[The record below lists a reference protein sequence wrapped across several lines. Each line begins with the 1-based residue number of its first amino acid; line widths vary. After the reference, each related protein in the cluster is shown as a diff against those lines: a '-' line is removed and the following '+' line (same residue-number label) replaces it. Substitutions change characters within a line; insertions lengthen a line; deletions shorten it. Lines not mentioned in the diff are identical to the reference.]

1 MTILDLKE
9 AIEDNAWDYIL
20 FQKYDKIMQFI
31 NEYKNVLNI
40 NLDAI
45 QKQDN
50 TLSKDKNSFSQSLS
64 NFWTKSKTKSRSNSR
79 TKSLPQINV
88 KSWPKSWS
96 KSRSKSIS
104 NSVSNRYGTINLGSN
119 LVQQL
124 GPTVFSSTSIQNS
137 LPNIQIQDP
146 YPASWSRNLFQSID
160 PTSSTHNP
168 DFLSSWSRNLS
179 QQSWSNIPGPMPLSN
194 FQFNY
199 SIPISYSSALE
210 NKYPDPIQRSS
221 IPSFGATSLLHWSNA
236 FVQQSSHIVIPQSNS
251 FEMKE
256 KRKKKDPE
264 IPLPF
269 SL

>member
-1 MTILDLKE
+1 MSILNLKE

-45 QKQDN
+45 QQQDN
-50 TLSKDKNSFSQSLS
+50 ALAKDKNSFYQSLS
-64 NFWTKSKTKSRSNSR
+64 NFWTKSKTRSRSKSR
-79 TKSLPQINV
+79 TKSLPQINI

-96 KSRSKSIS
+96 KSHSKSMS
-104 NSVSNRYGTINLGSN
+104 NSVSNRYGTINL
-119 LVQQL
+119 VQQL
-124 GPTVFSSTSIQNS
+124 GPSVFSSPSVQNS

-146 YPASWSRNLFQSID
+146 YPASWSRNLFQHIGPASL
-160 PTSSTHNP
+160 THNP

-179 QQSWSNIPGPMPLSN
+179 QQSWSNVPGPMPLSN
-194 FQFNY
+194 FQFNH
-199 SIPISYSSALE
+199 SIPISCSNALD
-210 NKYPDPIQRSS
+210 NKHSNPQHRSS
-221 IPSFGATSLLHWSNA
+221 IPSFGATSLVHWSNA
-236 FVQQSSHIVIPQSNS
+236 FVHQSSQIVIPQSNL

-264 IPLPF
+264 IPLTF